1 MSKHTLA
8 GEPQDGG
15 ESLESF
21 HSRFY
26 ELRLPDDIKFVKQL
40 LRRDYS
46 VTEGEKK
53 GSIRCVSYVGI
64 EDEEMWEYVFK
75 AIKQR
80 FDNRFQEVYHNV
92 CYNHKDFIIYFK
104 PEPQ

>member
-21 HSRFY
+21 HGRFY
-26 ELRLPDDIKFVKQL
+26 ELRLPDDIKFVKGL
-40 LRRDYS
+40 LRNYE
-46 VTEGEKK
+46 VNEGDKR
-53 GSIRCVSYVGI
+53 GSIHCVSSVGI
-64 EDEEMWEYVFK
+64 DDEERWQWTFK